1 MQKSSRGNCIR
12 ILILVLYTYRNRIV
26 ITLCLDR
33 FSVFH
38 RAVKMVEKEKAPS
51 KEIPIDPL
59 QHKSSLTSV
68 DDIEENN
75 VCVRR
80 KLDPNGL
87 FDPWTIAKHRCFS
100 TGLGAKHN
108 SLFYSP
114 QCCEILKK
122 TTKVS
127 LQCLGVLLCSSCM
140 ILEYQTVFE
149 GALVT
154 IFAFL
159 QNRAIFISS

>member
-80 KLDPNGL
+80 ELDPNGL
-87 FDPWTIAKHRCFS
+87 FDP
-100 TGLGAKHN
+100 
-108 SLFYSP
+108 
-114 QCCEILKK
+114 
-122 TTKVS
+122 
-127 LQCLGVLLCSSCM
+127 
-140 ILEYQTVFE
+140 
-149 GALVT
+149 
-154 IFAFL
+154 
-159 QNRAIFISS
+159 

>member
-1 MQKSSRGNCIR
+1 MIPLRLLWYLIDKYETIRCRKAYEVIAYIR

-75 VCVRR
+75 VCV
-80 KLDPNGL
+80 
-87 FDPWTIAKHRCFS
+87 
-100 TGLGAKHN
+100 
-108 SLFYSP
+108 
-114 QCCEILKK
+114 
-122 TTKVS
+122 
-127 LQCLGVLLCSSCM
+127 
-140 ILEYQTVFE
+140 
-149 GALVT
+149 
-154 IFAFL
+154 
-159 QNRAIFISS
+159 